1 MKTILSIV
9 SVLMLVI
16 GAITLGT
23 GALDVGLLLGSDGGA
38 VAEALA
44 GLAVVVFVVG
54 GLLDIIGGPH
64 RQGRRR
70 HRLRPAGPHRR
81 RDLRGAGLQRDQ
93 SLRLHHPP
101 GLLPLRH
108 RRPLRQPLSGEKGVC
123 RA

>member
-44 GLAVVVFVVG
+44 GLAVVMFAVCWTSSAACWACG
-54 GLLDIIGGPH
+54 
-64 RQGRRR
+64 
-70 HRLRPAGPHRR
+70 RPAP
-81 RDLRGAGLQRDQ
+81 A
-93 SLRLHHPP
+93 
-101 GLLPLRH
+101 
-108 RRPLRQPLSGEKGVC
+108 RPAAPSPSAC
-123 RA
+123 WASSPA